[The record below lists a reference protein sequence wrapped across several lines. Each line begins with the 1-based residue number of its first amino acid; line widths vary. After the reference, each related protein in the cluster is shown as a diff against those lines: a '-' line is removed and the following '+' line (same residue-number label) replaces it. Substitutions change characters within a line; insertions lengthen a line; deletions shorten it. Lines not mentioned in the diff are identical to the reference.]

1 MKNIILEFMLE
12 VESDYILMRSYNL
25 KNNQEGI
32 QNRSII
38 DNDYI
43 ITYNVSNPPVQK
55 ENIILLK
62 EIGRLNIYN

>member
-1 MKNIILEFMLE
+1 
-12 VESDYILMRSYNL
+12 MRSYNL

-32 QNRSII
+32 QNRSIE

-43 ITYNVSNPPVQK
+43 ITYNISNPPVQK

-62 EIGRLNIYN
+62 EIGRLNIYKLR

>member
-1 MKNIILEFMLE
+1 
-12 VESDYILMRSYNL
+12 MRSYNL

-32 QNRSII
+32 QHRSII
-38 DNDYI
+38 NNDYI

-62 EIGRLNIYN
+62 EIGRLNIYKLR

>member
-1 MKNIILEFMLE
+1 MLE
-12 VESDYILMRSYNL
+12 VRQYYILMRSYNL

-43 ITYNVSNPPVQK
+43 ITYNISNPPVQK

-62 EIGRLNIYN
+62 EIGRLNIYKLR